1 MKRFIICIAVCVVCF
16 ACNKNNPSD
25 QEKPKDRV
33 DIALTKSQKEL
44 ISFNNEFGLDLF
56 RKTLA
61 QEKGSFMI
69 SPMSMWYALSMLA
82 NGAAGETRSQIL
94 NTIGFPANRM
104 HEVNEL
110 AGYLSEELSNVDNT
124 VDFSMANSLVANTAK
139 AHLKKAFCDSLSNYY
154 NALLVG
160 YNFAAENAKALAAI
174 NEWASKHTHGMI
186 DPLLPSLN
194 SSYYLLLMNAIYFKG
209 KWNSKINF
217 KTSDTKKDDFMLA
230 DGSKTKVDYMHTQ
243 VAQMGY
249 SSGQNY
255 SRVRMPY
262 GNGAFVLDVILP
274 DEGKT
279 VEEVVKA
286 LKQSD
291 FTKQTAGCR
300 VDLKLPKFEP
310 SATIDCVQILQNLG
324 IVNAFGAADFSVM
337 TDDDVCVAEV
347 FQKSKIKVNET
358 GTESAA
364 VTVIT
369 MKETSAGPGD
379 GPETIVEFHATRPF
393 IYAISE
399 VSSNAILFMGAY
411 KGK

>member
-124 VDFSMANSLVANTAK
+124 VDFSMANSLVANSVK
-139 AHLKKAFCDSLSNYY
+139 AHLKKAYCDSLSNYY
-154 NALLVG
+154 NALIVG
-160 YNFAAENAKALAAI
+160 YDFYSENAKALSAI

-194 SSYYLLLMNAIYFKG
+194 SSYYLLLMNAIFFKG

-230 DGSKTKVDYMHTQ
+230 DGSKTKVDYMCTQ

-249 SSGQNY
+249 SSGANY
-255 SRVRMPY
+255 RRVRMPY

-286 LKQSD
+286 LKQ
-291 FTKQTAGCR
+291 
-300 VDLKLPKFEP
+300 
-310 SATIDCVQILQNLG
+310 
-324 IVNAFGAADFSVM
+324 
-337 TDDDVCVAEV
+337 
-347 FQKSKIKVNET
+347 
-358 GTESAA
+358 
-364 VTVIT
+364 
-369 MKETSAGPGD
+369 
-379 GPETIVEFHATRPF
+379 RPP
-393 IYAISE
+393 
-399 VSSNAILFMGAY
+399 
-411 KGK
+411 